1 MVQNVLIVDDHDYF
15 RSIFRKYLEGVKN
28 ISIVG
33 EAENGKKAIE
43 LVAEL
48 KPHLIIMDINMPE
61 MDGISAS
68 RILREQYPETQII
81 LYSMYASELNIENF
95 NNSANAFVSKDDLF
109 VKLPG
114 ILDRLQNNSPRQKT
128 EINFKRK

>member
-28 ISIVG
+28 ISIIG

-68 RILREQYPETQII
+68 RILKAQYPETKVI
-81 LYSMYASELNIENF
+81 LYSMYTSELNLKNL

-114 ILDRLQNNSPRQKT
+114 ILDRLQNIPESQKNR
-128 EINFKRK
+128 I

>member
-1 MVQNVLIVDDHDYF
+1 MVQNLLIVDDHDYF
-15 RSIFRKYLEGVKN
+15 RSIFRKYLEEVKN
-28 ISIVG
+28 ISIIG

-61 MDGISAS
+61 MDGISAA
-68 RILREQYPETQII
+68 RIVKEQYPEIKVI
-81 LYSMYASELNIENF
+81 LYSMYTSELNFKNL
-95 NNSANAFVSKDDLF
+95 NDCANAFVAKDDLF

-114 ILDRLQNNSPRQKT
+114 ILERLQPKP
-128 EINFKRK
+128 EK

>member
-15 RSIFRKYLEGVKN
+15 RTVFRKYLEDVKN
-28 ISIVG
+28 ISIIG

-68 RILREQYPETQII
+68 RILKAQYPETKVI
-81 LYSMYASELNIENF
+81 LYSMYTSELNFKNLA
-95 NNSANAFVSKDDLF
+95 NSANAFVAKDDLF

-114 ILDRLQNNSPRQKT
+114 ILDRLQNTPARQENK
-128 EINFKRK
+128 N